1 VTPGSP
7 DFFRRQIEANTE
19 VLAWA
24 VTEVGEARL
33 HTAPPALLGEW
44 HAARHLFHLLYYE
57 REVAV
62 PSLRLWF
69 GAAYPDF
76 GGYNEAAAWDG
87 APHAEAALALMEGLR
102 AEQLDMLAKAG
113 DALWMEVRQTPWGE
127 RTLYWVVSKTLQH
140 ALEHTN
146 NLLKIALLWEH
157 YEARLRRKVTQ
168 ERGEGDREIE

>member
-19 VLAWA
+19 ALVWA
-24 VTEVGEARL
+24 VAEVGTGRL
-33 HTAPPALLGEW
+33 HVAPPALLGEW
-44 HAARHLFHLLYYE
+44 PAARHLFHLLYYE

-69 GAAYPDF
+69 GAPYPDF
-76 GGYNEAAAWDG
+76 EGYDEAAAWVD
-87 APHAEAALALMEGLR
+87 APHSDAVLAQIEGLR

-113 DALWMEVRQTPWGE
+113 DALWADVRQTPWGE
-127 RTLYWVVSKTLQH
+127 RTLYWVASKTLQH
-140 ALEHTN
+140 ACEHSS

-157 YEARLRRKVTQ
+157 YEARSRRKARQ
-168 ERGEGDREIE
+168 APGEDDREIE